1 MHGLWSRFDVVK
13 ELAWDMECSMRA
25 KIKSLNE
32 QASKL
37 NEIED
42 ENHRDHLSDAFSD
55 EYFSYTTEWIPL
67 IRESLLLSICSSFE
81 YHLER
86 LSGSY
91 GRACGSSFK
100 LGDMKDRGLTRS
112 RKFMIRLGV
121 EEDAFGA
128 AWRSLGDVY
137 KVRNRIAHAGSISD
151 VETQK
156 AIASQSEIF
165 EQGDVNDYS
174 IKIKDDGIEKVCE
187 LMQQAIRDINNHL
200 FAPAIKEAETEQ
212 AAT

>member
-13 ELAWDMECSMRA
+13 ELAWDMECSMRRR
-25 KIKSLNE
+25 IESLNE

-37 NEIED
+37 KDIED
-42 ENHRDHLSDAFSD
+42 EDYRDHLSDTYSD

-81 YHLER
+81 YHLDR
-86 LSGSY
+86 LSSSY

-121 EEDAFGA
+121 EEKAFGS
-128 AWRSLGDVY
+128 AWQALGDIY

-151 VETQK
+151 GETQK
-156 AIASQSEIF
+156 AIQAQSEVF

-174 IKIKDDGIEKVCE
+174 IKIKEDGIERVCE
-187 LMQQAIRDINNHL
+187 LMQQALRDINNHL
-200 FAPAIKEAETEQ
+200 FAPTKKEETEQ
-212 AAT
+212 AAP